1 MQGTFTIQG
10 RLIGMNEIIGAA
22 RNNRFGSASQKK
34 SQMQI
39 VTDAIQADKVFR
51 NLRFEKKV
59 VVYIKFIEPSGRRDC
74 DNIISGGCKS
84 LMDSLVLNRILI
96 DDSQK
101 YVTKIVSEVFV
112 DKENPRI
119 EVRLEEV

>member
-10 RLIGMNEIIGAA
+10 RLVGMNEIIGAA

-34 SQMQI
+34 SQMKI
-39 VTDAIQADKVFR
+39 VTDAIQADEVFR
-51 NLRFEKKV
+51 ELRFEKKV
-59 VVYIKFIEPSGRRDC
+59 NIYVSFIEKSSRRDIDNITSANKFI
-74 DNIISGGCKS
+74 
-84 LMDSLVLNRILI
+84 LDSIVNYGILI

-112 DKENPRI
+112 DKKNPRI

>member
-10 RLIGMNEIIGAA
+10 RLVGMNEIIGAA
-22 RNNRFGSASQKK
+22 RNNRFSSASQKK

-39 VTDAIQADKVFR
+39 VTDAIIADEVFR
-51 NLRFEKKV
+51 KLRFEKKV
-59 VVYIKFIEPSGRRDC
+59 NIYVSFIEKSSRRDIDNITSANKFI
-74 DNIISGGCKS
+74 
-84 LMDSLVLNRILI
+84 LDSIVNYGILI

>member
-1 MQGTFTIQG
+1 MTGTFTIQG
-10 RLIGMNEIIGAA
+10 RLVGMNEIIGAA

-39 VTDAIQADKVFR
+39 VTDAILADEVFR
-51 NLRFEKKV
+51 KLRFEKKV
-59 VVYIKFIEPSGRRDC
+59 NIYVSFIEKSSRRDIDNITSANKFI
-74 DNIISGGCKS
+74 
-84 LMDSLVLNRILI
+84 LDSIVNYGILI

-119 EVRLEEV
+119 EVTLKEV

>member
-10 RLIGMNEIIGAA
+10 RLVGMNEIIGAA

-39 VTDAIQADKVFR
+39 VTDAIIADEVFR
-51 NLRFEKKV
+51 KLRFEKKV
-59 VVYIKFIEPSGRRDC
+59 NIYVSFIEKSSRRDIDNITSANKFI
-74 DNIISGGCKS
+74 
-84 LMDSLVLNRILI
+84 LDSIVNYGILI

>member
-10 RLIGMNEIIGAA
+10 RLVGMNEIIGAA

-39 VTDAIQADKVFR
+39 VTDAIIADEVFR
-51 NLRFEKKV
+51 KLRFEKKV
-59 VVYIKFIEPSGRRDC
+59 NIYVSFIEKSSRRDIDNITSANKFI
-74 DNIISGGCKS
+74 
-84 LMDSLVLNRILI
+84 LDSIVNYGILI

-119 EVRLEEV
+119 EVTLKEV

>member
-10 RLIGMNEIIGAA
+10 RLVGMNEIIGAA

-39 VTDAIQADKVFR
+39 VTDAILADEVFR
-51 NLRFEKKV
+51 KLRFEKKV
-59 VVYIKFIEPSGRRDC
+59 NIYVSFIEKSSRRDIDNITSANKFI
-74 DNIISGGCKS
+74 
-84 LMDSLVLNRILI
+84 LDSIVNYGILI

>member
-10 RLIGMNEIIGAA
+10 RLVGMNEIIGAA
-22 RNNRFGSASQKK
+22 RNNRFSSASQKK

-39 VTDAIQADKVFR
+39 VTEAIIADEAFR
-51 NLRFEKKV
+51 KLRFEKKV
-59 VVYIKFIEPSGRRDC
+59 NIYVSFIEKSSRRDIDNITSANKFI
-74 DNIISGGCKS
+74 
-84 LMDSLVLNRILI
+84 LDSIVNYGILI

>member
-10 RLIGMNEIIGAA
+10 RLVGMNEIIGAA

-39 VTDAIQADKVFR
+39 VTDAIQADEVFR

-59 VVYIKFIEPSGRRDC
+59 AIHATYYEPNARRDI
-74 DNIISGGCKS
+74 DNIISSAKFW
-84 LMDSLVLNRILI
+84 LDSLVNYGILP

-119 EVRLEEV
+119 EVTLKEV

>member
-10 RLIGMNEIIGAA
+10 RLVGMNEIIGAA

-39 VTDAIQADKVFR
+39 VTDAIIADEVFR

-59 VVYIKFIEPSGRRDC
+59 VVYIKFFEASRKRDC

-101 YVTKIVSEVFV
+101 YVTKITCEILT

-119 EVRLEEV
+119 EVFLKEL

>member
-1 MQGTFTIQG
+1 MTGTFTIQG
-10 RLIGMNEIIGAA
+10 RLVGMNEIIGAA

-39 VTDAIQADKVFR
+39 VTDAIIADEVFR
-51 NLRFEKKV
+51 KLRFEKKV
-59 VVYIKFIEPSGRRDC
+59 NIYVSFIEKSSRRDIDNITSANKFI
-74 DNIISGGCKS
+74 
-84 LMDSLVLNRILI
+84 LDSIVNYGILI

>member
-1 MQGTFTIQG
+1 MHGTFTIQG
-10 RLIGMNEIIGAA
+10 RLVGMNEIIGAA

-39 VTDAIQADKVFR
+39 VTDAIQADEVFR
-51 NLRFEKKV
+51 KLRFEKKV
-59 VVYIKFIEPSGRRDC
+59 NIYVSFIEKSSRRDIDNITSANKFI
-74 DNIISGGCKS
+74 
-84 LMDSLVLNRILI
+84 LDSIVNYGILI

>member
-10 RLIGMNEIIGAA
+10 RLVGMNEIIGAA

-39 VTDAIQADKVFR
+39 VTDAIQADEVFR

-59 VVYIKFIEPSGRRDC
+59 NIYVSFIEKSSRRDIDNITSANKFI
-74 DNIISGGCKS
+74 
-84 LMDSLVLNRILI
+84 LDSIVNYGILI

>member
-10 RLIGMNEIIGAA
+10 RLVGMNEIIGAA

-39 VTDAIQADKVFR
+39 VTDAIIADEVFR
-51 NLRFEKKV
+51 KLRFEKKV
-59 VVYIKFIEPSGRRDC
+59 NIYVSFIEKSSRRDIDNITSANKFI
-74 DNIISGGCKS
+74 
-84 LMDSLVLNRILI
+84 LDSIVNYGILI

-119 EVRLEEV
+119 EVTLEEV

>member
-1 MQGTFTIQG
+1 
-10 RLIGMNEIIGAA
+10 MNEIIGAA

-39 VTDAIQADKVFR
+39 VTDAIIADEVFR
-51 NLRFEKKV
+51 KLRFEKKV
-59 VVYIKFIEPSGRRDC
+59 NIYVSFIEKSSRRDIDNITSANKFI
-74 DNIISGGCKS
+74 
-84 LMDSLVLNRILI
+84 LDSIVNYGILI

-119 EVRLEEV
+119 EVTLKEV